1 MAPGSALNDLAESV
15 RGLPIE
21 SLAPAGVLVLGGLL
35 LLAFGRKL
43 LKPVLVVAAIF
54 GGVVVAVRIGHAFAP
69 SMSPFLFA
77 SAGALAGVL
86 AVMLFYRVAL
96 AIALGAIGAVAAMLI
111 ATTAAEFGF
120 VDVGPQPDAAEV
132 APVAPLADRV
142 PMGLSDG
149 ERALVGERID
159 GVAPGLGPAV
169 LDWLDRASR
178 LLTEVGLWIEGRWDT
193 MPRPMRTLLLAS
205 AAAGGFFGFV
215 AGIASP
221 AFAAAAVTSLFGS
234 LLVLFCGLPILSRFA
249 AADPLASAPPVAWL
263 ATWLGL
269 ALAGWV
275 FQWTTRSKP
284 KAKREPEE

>member
-1 MAPGSALNDLAESV
+1 MAPGSALNDLAEWV

-69 SMSPFLFA
+69 SMSPLLFA
-77 SAGALAGVL
+77 AAGALGGVL

-96 AIALGAIGAVAAMLI
+96 ALALGAIGAVAAMLI

-120 VDVGPQPDAAEV
+120 VDVGPKPDAETAEV
-132 APVAPLADRV
+132 APREPIVARLPVGDA
-142 PMGLSDG
+142 
-149 ERALVGERID
+149 ERALMSEQMD
-159 GVAPGLGPAV
+159 GVSPGLGPAV
-169 LDWLDRASR
+169 LEWLDRASR
-178 LLTEVGLWIEGRWDT
+178 LLAEVGLWIEGLWDA

-205 AAAGGFFGFV
+205 AAAGGFFGFA
-215 AGIASP
+215 AGITSP
-221 AFAAAAVTSLFGS
+221 AFAAAAVTSLFGA
-234 LLVLFCGLPILSRFA
+234 LLVLFCGLPILTRFSI
-249 AADPLASAPPVAWL
+249 ADPLANAPPVAWL
-263 ATWLGL
+263 ATWVGL

-284 KAKREPEE
+284 KRDAEE